1 MGTPRPTAIVHHTVS
16 RELEVAFDDDSR
28 YRLPAEYLRV
38 YSPSAEVT
46 GHGPGQRV
54 LVAGKREVSIIGI
67 EPVGNYAVQLRFSD
81 GHASGIFTWETLHT
95 LGRDQP
101 RNWADYLTG
110 LEAAGL
116 SRDPNAPPPWMR
128 AAPPSRT

>member
-1 MGTPRPTAIVHHTVS
+1 MGTPRPTDIVHHTVS

-95 LGRDQP
+95 LGRDQQ
-101 RNWADYLTG
+101 RNWADYLAG

-128 AAPPSRT
+128 AAPPPRT